1 MAGEV
6 NVTDRVVGRL
16 KAGSFGTAMRDDSLT
31 TETWERLKCLV
42 TRATNPLRS
51 DIDWEDTL
59 GVKPDLTCIVLS
71 GRNPRR

>member
-1 MAGEV
+1 MI
-6 NVTDRVVGRL
+6 GRL
-16 KAGSFGTAMRDDSLT
+16 KAGSFGSAIKRDDGLT